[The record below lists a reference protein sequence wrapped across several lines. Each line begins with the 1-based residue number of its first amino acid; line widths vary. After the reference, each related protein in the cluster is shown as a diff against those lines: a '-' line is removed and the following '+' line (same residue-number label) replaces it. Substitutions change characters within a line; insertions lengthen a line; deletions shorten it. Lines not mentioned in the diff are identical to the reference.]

1 MFLRAVRRVLFQSRV
16 VFALEKCAF
25 KATSASITLSKQLDK
40 LTEMHPISPPQG
52 TFTPDSVAWA
62 YNLVGVLSA
71 SQVKW
76 EEALRNFTMAIPLHE
91 FREALKVDPTHAAT
105 MTNTALAL
113 RQLGQLEEA
122 CRHLYTAATQA
133 DDKPST
139 DQHRQLVYYA
149 LANVIRELNR
159 NDEAIEWYTKAAA
172 VMDTSSQDTTQTRM
186 DHVKLAVYHN
196 RGSTMHT
203 QLKFKRATVICHSH
217 EPSRAVHFHVQ
228 VLPSDPGFACCH
240 VIEPFSE
247 TPPLSKI
254 FHMVGVGDSATGHR
268 LLRFCERWASA
279 LKVACH
285 DFLYAFHA
293 FPCFHDIDIAST
305 TPFLDLHM
313 FRFQQLSHP
322 NHPSLEVALE
332 AMLNASESPDFP
344 DMMWDALVHTQ
355 RGNFAD
361 AQRALLIA
369 KYSTGTSVAEEQ
381 ACLVVMDEY
390 RGGMTCDVAKHVG
403 RLCVLQGQLATHVE
417 ALRDAVQPTASK
429 VTGELPSPR
438 PLARTATRRSL
449 RLRSASRRSFK
460 PEDVKTLNLED
471 FNAAIAKCTAEMIQ
485 RPEAAVDED
494 AMADYVAQYDRV
506 CAYIDAS
513 SASTAPASSLT
524 REFSRAML
532 SRQPSFSKGLSRSGS
547 NANSGGG
554 STAMLAQRTLGSV
567 LSRHGESTSRILVA
581 SHNAPSGSSDAVPND
596 SAASSQSKDLTTSSS
611 LRSRASL

>member
-1 MFLRAVRRVLFQSRV
+1 
-16 VFALEKCAF
+16 
-25 KATSASITLSKQLDK
+25 
-40 LTEMHPISPPQG
+40 
-52 TFTPDSVAWA
+52 
-62 YNLVGVLSA
+62 
-71 SQVKW
+71 
-76 EEALRNFTMAIPLHE
+76 
-91 FREALKVDPTHAAT
+91 
-105 MTNTALAL
+105 
-113 RQLGQLEEA
+113 
-122 CRHLYTAATQA
+122 
-133 DDKPST
+133 
-139 DQHRQLVYYA
+139 
-149 LANVIRELNR
+149 
-159 NDEAIEWYTKAAA
+159 
-172 VMDTSSQDTTQTRM
+172 
-186 DHVKLAVYHN
+186 
-196 RGSTMHT
+196 
-203 QLKFKRATVICHSH
+203 
-217 EPSRAVHFHVQ
+217 
-228 VLPSDPGFACCH
+228 
-240 VIEPFSE
+240 
-247 TPPLSKI
+247 
-254 FHMVGVGDSATGHR
+254 
-268 LLRFCERWASA
+268 
-279 LKVACH
+279 
-285 DFLYAFHA
+285 
-293 FPCFHDIDIAST
+293 
-305 TPFLDLHM
+305 
-313 FRFQQLSHP
+313 
-322 NHPSLEVALE
+322 
-332 AMLNASESPDFP
+332 
-344 DMMWDALVHTQ
+344 
-355 RGNFAD
+355 
-361 AQRALLIA
+361 
-369 KYSTGTSVAEEQ
+369 
-381 ACLVVMDEY
+381 MDEY